1 MILAGVVLMILS
13 SVFGLLK
20 DTYSAWSEDR
30 APRLGAA
37 LAYYTI
43 FSIAPLLIVAVGIAG
58 QIFGEEAARGE
69 VMSQVEET
77 VGGPAAATIQDML
90 RHSYTSGTS
99 IWATVVGLA
108 VLLFGASGVFVQLQ
122 DALNTIWRVAP
133 RPDRGWLEVVRDRFL
148 SFGAVLA
155 TGLLLLVSLA
165 ANTAL
170 AALGKFLAPDA
181 LPGGLSLWQGLNALV
196 SLAFFTLLFA
206 LLFKLLPDVY
216 LAWRDVWI
224 GALVTAVLF
233 TIGNYLIGLY
243 LGYTSTASAFGA
255 AGSLVVLLVWVYY
268 SAQILLFGAEFTYVL
283 ACRRG
288 TCIEPKANAVAVTEE
303 ARARQGMPSRR
314 AVQVA
319 AHASSPTR

>member
-1 MILAGVVLMILS
+1 MSLSFVL
-13 SVFGLLK
+13 GLLK
-20 DTYSAWSEDR
+20 DTCSAWSEDR

-43 FSIAPLLIVAVGIAG
+43 FSLAPLLIVAVGIAG
-58 QIFGEEAARGE
+58 QVFGEEAARGE
-69 VMSQVEET
+69 VMAQVEET
-77 VGGPAAATIQDML
+77 VGAPAAATIQEML
-90 RHSYTSGTS
+90 KHSYTSGTS

-108 VLLFGASGVFVQLQ
+108 VLLFRASGVFVQLQ

-133 RPDRGWLEVVRDRFL
+133 KPGRGWLAVVRDRFL

-155 TGLLLLVSLA
+155 TGFLLLVSLA
-165 ANTAL
+165 ANAAL
-170 AALGKFLAPDA
+170 AVLGKFLTPDA

-224 GALVTAVLF
+224 GALVTAGLF
-233 TIGNYLIGLY
+233 TAGNYLIGLY

-255 AGSLVVLLVWVYY
+255 AGSLVVLLVWAYY
-268 SAQILLFGAEFTYVL
+268 SAQILLFGAEFTHVL

-288 TCIEPKANAVAVTEE
+288 TCIEPKANAVAVTEGD
-303 ARARQGMPSRR
+303 RARQGMPSRR
-314 AVQVA
+314 VAQVA
-319 AHASSPTR
+319 AQASSPGQ